1 MELKVGV
8 KIILKNKEGKFLL
21 LQRSK
26 IHYPE
31 VGGEWDIA
39 GGRIESEATLM
50 ENLKREVMEETGLE
64 LKGEPKLLAAQDIIK
79 PDKDKH
85 VVRLT
90 YEGSADG
97 DVKLSGEHTE
107 FKWVTLPEMKQFG
120 SLDKYLKEF
129 L

>member
-39 GGRIESEATLM
+39 GGRGESEATPM
-50 ENLKREVMEETGLE
+50 EKLKKEDM
-64 LKGEPKLLAAQDIIK
+64 GEKRI
-79 PDKDKH
+79 
-85 VVRLT
+85 
-90 YEGSADG
+90 
-97 DVKLSGEHTE
+97 
-107 FKWVTLPEMKQFG
+107 
-120 SLDKYLKEF
+120 
-129 L
+129 